1 MKSPYTI
8 VKAPQSNMD
17 NVYLSTAPGVR
28 SKALHNKG
36 VSVRCVKQ
44 MRTKISFPDMSS
56 WYGMRGM

>member
-1 MKSPYTI
+1 M
-8 VKAPQSNMD
+8 SNMD
-17 NVYLSTAPGVR
+17 TVYLSTALGAR

-44 MRTKISFPDMSS
+44 MRTRISFPEMIS

>member
-1 MKSPYTI
+1 M
-8 VKAPQSNMD
+8 SNMD
-17 NVYLSTAPGVR
+17 TVYLSTAPGVR